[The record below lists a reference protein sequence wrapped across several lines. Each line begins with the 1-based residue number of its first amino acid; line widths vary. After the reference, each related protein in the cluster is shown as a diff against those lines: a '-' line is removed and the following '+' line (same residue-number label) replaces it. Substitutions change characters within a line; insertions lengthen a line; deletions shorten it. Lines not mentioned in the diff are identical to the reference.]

1 MYIAMYDYRNCNEFF
16 LTFVYLM
23 FQLNIDD
30 LLKRLAELEK
40 KTVSFIKLKSK
51 YIHTTLIFKKQCHI
65 AQLT

>member
-51 YIHTTLIFKKQCHI
+51 YTQH
-65 AQLT
+65 